1 MVEVD
6 SDSEDDF
13 DDADLKK
20 KFESQEIQR
29 KITADF
35 SDLDLDGDGSI
46 TMKELIAKLNPSAS
60 ASEKE
65 ELEVIV
71 SSARNFD
78 LIEGNINMREMITCC
93 STTTTITKSSSTIIE
108 NKLTEEKGPV
118 DYIEM
123 KKMYQKQFNTR
134 ERAGFLKEFDLNK
147 DGYVTM
153 KEIKQRIQEK
163 KADLFK
169 DLDVDGDG
177 NIAIKEMIT
186 KLNPTIL
193 EKKIYEK
200 NGPARRRHYGYLD
213 STLASKNK
221 ERNVTA
227 QLSAPGLEGGPPE
240 LQGKEIITQTSFS
253 SQQKEVGQIITR
265 TSATTTTTSFS
276 KVNVTR
282 AESSSSSDED
292 K

>member
-1 MVEVD
+1 VVEVD

-20 KFESQEIQR
+20 KFESQEVQR

-60 ASEKE
+60 TSERE

-78 LIEGNINMREMITCC
+78 LDGEGNINMKEMITCC
-93 STTTTITKSSSTIIE
+93 SRTTTITKSSSTIIE

-153 KEIKQRIQEK
+153 KEIKQRTQEK
-163 KADLFK
+163 GWKRADFLK
-169 DLDVDGDG
+169 EVDVDGDG
-177 NIAIKEMIT
+177 NIAIKEIIT
-186 KLNPTIL
+186 KLNPPNI
-193 EKKIYEK
+193 EKKKAEK
-200 NGPARRRHYGYLD
+200 NEIVMRRPR
-213 STLASKNK
+213 
-221 ERNVTA
+221 
-227 QLSAPGLEGGPPE
+227 
-240 LQGKEIITQTSFS
+240 
-253 SQQKEVGQIITR
+253 
-265 TSATTTTTSFS
+265 
-276 KVNVTR
+276 
-282 AESSSSSDED
+282 
-292 K
+292 

>member
-60 ASEKE
+60 ISEKE

-78 LIEGNINMREMITCC
+78 LIDGNINMKEMITCC
-93 STTTTITKSSSTIIE
+93 SRTTTSLTTTITKSSSIIE
-108 NKLTEEKGPV
+108 NKLTEENGPV

-123 KKMYQKQFNTR
+123 KKMYQKQFNTK

-153 KEIKQRIQEK
+153 KEIKQRTQEK
-163 KADLFK
+163 GWKRADFLK
-169 DLDVDGDG
+169 EVDMDGDG
-177 NIAIKEMIT
+177 NIAIKEIIT
-186 KLNPTIL
+186 KLNPANI
-193 EKKIYEK
+193 EKKKAEK
-200 NGPARRRHYGYLD
+200 NELVMRRPR
-213 STLASKNK
+213 
-221 ERNVTA
+221 
-227 QLSAPGLEGGPPE
+227 
-240 LQGKEIITQTSFS
+240 
-253 SQQKEVGQIITR
+253 
-265 TSATTTTTSFS
+265 
-276 KVNVTR
+276 
-282 AESSSSSDED
+282 
-292 K
+292 

>member
-20 KFESQEIQR
+20 KFESKEIQR

-60 ASEKE
+60 ISEKE

-153 KEIKQRIQEK
+153 KEIKQRTQEK
-163 KADLFK
+163 GWKRADFLK
-169 DLDVDGDG
+169 EVDVDGDG
-177 NIAIKEMIT
+177 NVAIKEIIT
-186 KLNPTIL
+186 KLNPENI
-193 EKKIYEK
+193 EKKKAEK
-200 NGPARRRHYGYLD
+200 NELVMRRPR
-213 STLASKNK
+213 
-221 ERNVTA
+221 
-227 QLSAPGLEGGPPE
+227 
-240 LQGKEIITQTSFS
+240 
-253 SQQKEVGQIITR
+253 
-265 TSATTTTTSFS
+265 
-276 KVNVTR
+276 
-282 AESSSSSDED
+282 
-292 K
+292 

>member
-153 KEIKQRIQEK
+153 KEIKQRTQEK
-163 KADLFK
+163 GWKRADFLK
-169 DLDVDGDG
+169 EVDVDGDG
-177 NIAIKEMIT
+177 NVAIKEIIT
-186 KLNPTIL
+186 KLNPENI
-193 EKKIYEK
+193 EKKKAEK
-200 NGPARRRHYGYLD
+200 NELVMRRPR
-213 STLASKNK
+213 
-221 ERNVTA
+221 
-227 QLSAPGLEGGPPE
+227 
-240 LQGKEIITQTSFS
+240 
-253 SQQKEVGQIITR
+253 
-265 TSATTTTTSFS
+265 
-276 KVNVTR
+276 
-282 AESSSSSDED
+282 
-292 K
+292 

>member
-153 KEIKQRIQEK
+153 KEIKQRTQEK
-163 KADLFK
+163 GWKRADFLK
-169 DLDVDGDG
+169 EVDMDGDG
-177 NIAIKEMIT
+177 NIAIKEIIT
-186 KLNPTIL
+186 KLNPANI
-193 EKKIYEK
+193 EKKKAEK
-200 NGPARRRHYGYLD
+200 NELVMRRPR
-213 STLASKNK
+213 
-221 ERNVTA
+221 
-227 QLSAPGLEGGPPE
+227 
-240 LQGKEIITQTSFS
+240 
-253 SQQKEVGQIITR
+253 
-265 TSATTTTTSFS
+265 
-276 KVNVTR
+276 
-282 AESSSSSDED
+282 
-292 K
+292 

>member
-1 MVEVD
+1 M
-6 SDSEDDF
+6 
-13 DDADLKK
+13 
-20 KFESQEIQR
+20 
-29 KITADF
+29 T
-35 SDLDLDGDGSI
+35 
-46 TMKELIAKLNPSAS
+46 KL
-60 ASEKE
+60 
-65 ELEVIV
+65 
-71 SSARNFD
+71 
-78 LIEGNINMREMITCC
+78 
-93 STTTTITKSSSTIIE
+93 
-108 NKLTEEKGPV
+108 
-118 DYIEM
+118 
-123 KKMYQKQFNTR
+123 YQKQFNSR
-134 ERAGFLKEFDLNK
+134 DRPDFLKDFDLNK

-169 DLDVDGDG
+169 DVDVDGDG

-186 KLNPTIL
+186 KLNPSVL
-193 EKKIYEK
+193 GKKISEK

-253 SQQKEVGQIITR
+253 SQRKEVGQIVTR